1 MRQWNDKYSLVRI
14 LHAIPEG
21 ESIDIF
27 LNGVP
32 FFNDLSFTNFSPYVY
47 VPEGDYRI
55 TVYVTNMKE
64 NPIIDQDISVSVND
78 ILTIA
83 LILDED
89 KAELL
94 FIEEDT
100 EIASGQN
107 AKVRAIHL
115 APVSPTVNILADG
128 EVLFSN
134 VSYKDITEYKEVEPK
149 VYRVDLEVAENNK
162 LIRSN
167 QITINENRIYS
178 FYALGNVPNVQII
191 QSLDGVTFMI

>member
-21 ESIDIF
+21 ESVDIF
-27 LNGVP
+27 LNDVP

-55 TVYVTNMKE
+55 TVYVTNTKE

-94 FIEEDT
+94 FIEEGT

-115 APVSPTVNILADG
+115 AAVSPTVNILADG

-149 VYRVDLEVAENNK
+149 VYRVDLEVAKNNK